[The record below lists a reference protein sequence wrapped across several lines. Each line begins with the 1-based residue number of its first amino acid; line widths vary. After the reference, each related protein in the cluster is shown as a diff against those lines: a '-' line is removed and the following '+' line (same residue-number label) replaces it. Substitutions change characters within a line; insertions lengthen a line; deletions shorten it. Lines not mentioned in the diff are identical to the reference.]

1 VTRTYVRYS
10 WMLTVH
16 DLEVIRRSAAMAP
29 LSRDEMTRLIDA
41 TVQLVRERSQIADVL
56 GRLPASFGDVR
67 EALNEL
73 QRIVG
78 T

>member
-1 VTRTYVRYS
+1 
-10 WMLTVH
+10 MLTLH
-16 DLEVIRRSAAMAP
+16 DVEGSRRSAAMAP
-29 LSRDEMTRLIDA
+29 LSRDETVRLLD
-41 TVQLVRERSQIADVL
+41 TCTQLLRERSQIAEVL